1 MNKSDIKIQTAFI
14 TDLPDSELFD
24 VIVPDQEEDDE

>member
-1 MNKSDIKIQTAFI
+1 MNKKDIETRYAFI

-24 VIVPDQEEDDE
+24 VIVPDQEDEE